1 VTPSRDV
8 APAASRPWWAL
19 DLLDNRYPALH
30 GFRVFAI
37 VSVVQYHVTWIF
49 AEERLPMNTSFV
61 EGSLRLF
68 FGMDLFFLLSG
79 FLIGAILLRSLET
92 TGTLDLGRFYVRR
105 IFRTFPPYYVVF
117 AYLALTTALS
127 AGQRANIPYE
137 LLYATNFVPPE
148 RGEVVMFWG
157 WSLAL
162 EEQFYLVVP
171 ALFWVLHRLK
181 SDRSRIAL
189 LVALALGAL
198 GRRLWMLFR
207 MGPWTDAALYGRL
220 YFRTPTR
227 YDAIVWGVLLAL
239 IYQRW
244 GSRIRTA
251 LRDPANRA
259 ALAIPSLGLLW
270 LICTPDLFG
279 ADKVQLVRVFSWGT
293 LTSAM
298 YYGFVLLLL
307 QGEGWIASVLGA
319 QVFRRIATL
328 GYGVYL
334 VHIPLCYGMLVPMAR
349 AMLKHH
355 VPMLVV
361 WPSALAA
368 VLLASFVIAYVL
380 HVLIEK
386 PSLRLRQALAG

>member
-1 VTPSRDV
+1 MTPSRDV
-8 APAASRPWWAL
+8 APAPLRPWWAL

-30 GFRVFAI
+30 GFRVLAI

-49 AEERLPMNTSFV
+49 AEQRLPMNAGFV
-61 EGSLRLF
+61 EGSLRVF

-105 IFRTFPPYYVVF
+105 VFRTFPPYYVVL

-127 AGQRANIPYE
+127 ATQRAHLPYE
-137 LLYATNFVPPE
+137 ALYVTNFVAPE
-148 RGEVVMFWG
+148 ATDVVMFWG

-171 ALFWVLHRLK
+171 ALFWVLHRLN
-181 SDRSRIAL
+181 SDRARVAL

-207 MGPWTDAALYGRL
+207 MGPWTDAALYSHL

-239 IYQRW
+239 IYHRW
-244 GSRIRTA
+244 GPRIRTA
-251 LRDPANRA
+251 LRAPAARA
-259 ALAIPSLGLLW
+259 ALAIPSLGILW
-270 LICTPDLFG
+270 LLCTPDMFG
-279 ADKVQLVRVFSWGT
+279 KDTAQLVRVLSWGT

-307 QGEGWIASVLGA
+307 QGEGWVAKVLGA

-334 VHIPLCYGMLVPMAR
+334 VHIPLCYGALVPMAR
-349 AMLKHH
+349 VLMSHH
-355 VPMLVV
+355 VPMVVV
-361 WPSALAA
+361 WPLSLGA
-368 VLLASFVIAYVL
+368 VLMASFAVAYVL
-380 HVLIEK
+380 HVIIEK
-386 PSLRLRQALAG
+386 PALRLRQRLAG